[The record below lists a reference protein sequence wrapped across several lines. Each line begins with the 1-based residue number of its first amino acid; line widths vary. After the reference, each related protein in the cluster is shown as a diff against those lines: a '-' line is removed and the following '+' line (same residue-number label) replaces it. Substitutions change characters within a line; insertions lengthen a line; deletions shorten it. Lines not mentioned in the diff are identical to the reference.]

1 MLDDPRDDRF
11 TKMVFG
17 VLTTLVAAGVVGIWS
32 MSVSLARLDERLL
45 SFTANLT
52 EKIAI
57 AVVRIQKIEER
68 VDAIDRERKNR

>member
-1 MLDDPRDDRF
+1 MLDNPKDDRF

>member
-1 MLDDPRDDRF
+1 MLDNPRDDRF

>member
-1 MLDDPRDDRF
+1 
-11 TKMVFG
+11 MVFG